1 MQSAIESSK
10 TDIRS
15 KITQF
20 KATNSIAPWNTM
32 NENDFFKIINTVDSI
47 KDGANTQLAEQVFND
62 GNPTGIT
69 PDDFKSAVKQLFGGG
84 VSTNTIIKIP
94 YSRIKGGKNEKQVTC
109 ENSFYDCG
117 LTPEKVAKNS
127 TNGSPVTKNTIGNKI
142 DTGPS
147 NTGSMVVNFPA
158 DNGVYTF
165 DTIIMGILG
174 YKDTELSF
182 TNKSNCT
189 VLRLYNKLYS
199 DPAKALNALAVGNNK
214 KAVILS
220 GTNSLTL
227 ADKAGYLYYKSLGD
241 KLIAYCYHLFCEQN
255 STTTKCLFTCDIFV
269 AFFAY
274 LFGNDFV
281 YNENDKM
288 PKITNV
294 FYKTTVNYV
303 ILSRAVKTD
312 MVKEYD
318 DALKVIQRLL
328 DKNSSYSFSGDNKTY
343 NNRGFL
349 DNVKTKLETFKDRLN
364 SIRIVNPGERF
375 YADMRKYKL
384 LNLFN
389 VQKSGDCI
397 FITSR
402 WQICVEDTE
411 GFGNDD
417 GTNKKRTL
425 RSLSLSLG
433 MTGGAIVRLDDDS
446 LDVDGLPKSV
456 YSKIPVEPKSGG
468 SYYYDF
474 LVEYNLFRF
483 VTKAYTLF
491 VSRLNAEDKVAINNY
506 FDMTDVDVPYGYE
519 LTPPIIGEGT
529 TTKASRLNPYVIY
542 NNAGIDNVSELYNY
556 GHIYDVMTYHF
567 FAKPNYEDEYIINKI
582 AVIIRSIGFSVNQED
597 EDYVMGE
604 MTKISNPQLPET
616 QPSNSDSGLE
626 ELPVGKELSAAVTP
640 TAATTPSA
648 ANLNPG
654 FLTMEQL
661 ADVTPNATT
670 PTPATTPNNRSNNPE
685 FQKAIQ
691 DSERRERE
699 NQLQLQIEK
708 DRLIAKNNIM
718 SLVDSATQIMN
729 TLREPID
736 YRDIANRSRIQQ
748 MYPFVITAQEII
760 KSSPNALNPKEL
772 SLIESFINNVK
783 SMYQMINTKQPTRA
797 LSTGRRGGKKRKTKK
812 NTKKNT
818 KQNRKQNKKRKT
830 MKK

>member
-15 KITQF
+15 KITKF
-20 KATNSIAPWNTM
+20 KTDNSIAPWNTM

-62 GNPTGIT
+62 GRQTGIT
-69 PDDFKSAVKQLFGGG
+69 PDDFKSAVKQLFGSG

-94 YSRIKGGKNEKQVTC
+94 YSRIKGGKNEKQVNC
-109 ENSFYDCG
+109 DNSFYDCG

-147 NTGSMVVNFPA
+147 NTASMVVNFPA

-165 DTIIMGILG
+165 DTIIMSILG

-182 TNKSNCT
+182 TNKSNC
-189 VLRLYNKLYS
+189 NKLVLYGKNYS

-220 GTNSLTL
+220 GTNPLTL

-241 KLIAYCYHLFCEQN
+241 KLIAYCYHLFCRQN
-255 STTTKCLFTCDIFV
+255 PTTTKCLFTCDIFV
-269 AFFAY
+269 AFFAF
-274 LFGNDFV
+274 LFDNDFV

-303 ILSRAVKTD
+303 ILSRSVKTD

-349 DNVKTKLETFKDRLN
+349 DNVNTKLETFKDRLN
-364 SIRIVNPGERF
+364 SIRIVNPDERF

-389 VQKSGDCI
+389 VQKSGECI

-411 GFGNDD
+411 GFGND
-417 GTNKKRTL
+417 GTNKKHTL

-433 MTGGAIVRLDDDS
+433 MTGGAIVRLDDVFDGNY
-446 LDVDGLPKSV
+446 DVLPKM
-456 YSKIPVEPKSGG
+456 PKSGG

-491 VSRLNAEDKVAINNY
+491 VSRLNAQDKVAINNY

-567 FAKPNYEDEYIINKI
+567 FAEPNYEDEYIINKI
-582 AVIIRSIGFSVNQED
+582 AVIIRSIGFLVNQED

-604 MTKISNPQLPET
+604 MTKISNLQPPET

-626 ELPVGKELSAAVTP
+626 ELPVGKELSAAATP
-640 TAATTPSA
+640 TAAA
-648 ANLNPG
+648 
-654 FLTMEQL
+654 
-661 ADVTPNATT
+661 TPNAAAT
-670 PTPATTPNNRSNNPE
+670 PTAATPNNRSNNKDN
-685 FQKAIQ
+685 QLARQ

-699 NQLQLQIEK
+699 KQIQLQTEK
-708 DRLIAKNNIM
+708 DRLTAKNNIM

-748 MYPFVITAQEII
+748 MYPFVIRAQEII
-760 KSSPNALNPKEL
+760 KSSPNALTPKEL
-772 SLIESFINNVK
+772 FIIERFINNVK
-783 SMYQMINTKQPTRA
+783 GMYQNINTNPRA
-797 LSTGRRGGKKRKTKK
+797 MSTGRRGGKKRRTRK
-812 NTKKNT
+812 NTKQNR

-830 MKK
+830 IKK